1 MRVLVLVLVLAA
13 GLIPSAALAK
23 MPTGTPGEAP
33 FYVGIW
39 SPSAKSCKANPLEVE
54 GALVRIEQ
62 SRIIWNETTCTFRL
76 SASRSTGTGTTIPA
90 TCESEGRTSRE
101 TYKFDAVGGR
111 MRMNGH
117 VMARCKDSDWRTGY
131 E

>member
-1 MRVLVLVLVLAA
+1 MRVPVLVLAA
-13 GLIPSAALAK
+13 SLIPSVAAAK
-23 MPTGTPGEAP
+23 ASSFETP

-39 SPSAKSCKANPLEVE
+39 SPSAKACKADPLKVE
-54 GALVRIEQ
+54 GAIFRIERSQ
-62 SRIIWNETTCTFRL
+62 IIWNETTCTFKL
-76 SASRSTGTGTTIPA
+76 SAARATAGGMRIPA
-90 TCESEGRTSRE
+90 TCDSEGTTSRT
-101 TYKFDAVGGR
+101 TYAFDRVDGR

>member
-1 MRVLVLVLVLAA
+1 MRGPVLVLVAN
-13 GLIPSAALAK
+13 LIPSAALAK
-23 MPTGTPGEAP
+23 AP

-54 GALVRIEQ
+54 GALIRIKRSQ
-62 SRIIWNETTCTFRL
+62 IIWNETTCTFRL
-76 SASRSTGTGTTIPA
+76 SAARPSGNGTAIPA

-101 TYKFDAVGGR
+101 TYRFDTVDGR